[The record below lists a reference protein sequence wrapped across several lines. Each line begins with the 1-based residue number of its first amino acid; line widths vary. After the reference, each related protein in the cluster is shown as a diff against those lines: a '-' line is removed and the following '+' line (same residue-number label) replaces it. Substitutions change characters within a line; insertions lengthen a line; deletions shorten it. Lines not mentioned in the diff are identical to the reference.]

1 MLALRGFLNG
11 FFSASKISS
20 DNSTTLEKALKEL
33 KLVFQHAKKTK
44 KKTFKTNRLGKTR
57 VSILLLKK
65 HLLRTSGQRGKKNP
79 T

>member
-44 KKTFKTNRLGKTR
+44 TFKTNRLGKTR